1 MTTKIRKILLRF
13 YRFLAYLAVMK
24 IVIAP
29 DSFKECLSS
38 ARVASGLAAGARARW
53 PEADVRC
60 IPLADGGEGTL
71 EVLAAALQADIRE
84 ARVHDPLG
92 RRVTAPY
99 AEKGKTAVLEAAS
112 AVGLSLLAPR
122 ERAPLTA
129 SSAGLGELLLAA
141 FDQGCRHFVI
151 GLGGTATCDG
161 GLGMLAVPGIGRLR
175 DATME
180 LLCDVDAPFLGPRG
194 AARVFGPQK
203 GAGPEAVEL
212 LERRMQAQADA
223 LLSSTGVDVSALPG
237 AGAAGGLAGA
247 LIAVFGARYTRG
259 IDRVLELVHFT
270 DAVRGA
276 HLILTG
282 EGRSD
287 AQTLMGKVPMGVL
300 RHARN
305 RRHDASAPPEGSHLH
320 GQPEGPNHCG
330 GVPVA
335 LLSGRIE
342 DREALR
348 QAGFSPIVEVSPRS
362 LPLAQALNPTVA
374 ARNLRQAV
382 LEMELPP
389 LR

>member
-1 MTTKIRKILLRF
+1 
-13 YRFLAYLAVMK
+13 MK

-29 DSFKECLSS
+29 DSFKECMSS
-38 ARVASGLAAGARARW
+38 PRVAAAMAAGVRARW
-53 PEADVRC
+53 PEAEVLE
-60 IPLADGGEGTL
+60 IPLADGGEGTMD
-71 EVLAAALQADIRE
+71 VLAAALQASVRE
-84 ARVHDPLG
+84 VVVHDPLG
-92 RRVTAPY
+92 RRITAHY
-99 AEKGKTAVLEAAS
+99 AVVAAPHAAKGSTAILEVAS
-112 AVGLSLLAPR
+112 AVGLSLLAPQ
-122 ERAPLTA
+122 ERNPLTA

-141 FDQGCRHFVI
+141 YDQGCRHFVI

-161 GLGMLAVPGIGRLR
+161 GIGMLAVPGIDRLR

-180 LLCDVDAPFLGPRG
+180 LLCDVDAPFLGPQG

-203 GAGPEAVEL
+203 GAGPDAVEL

-247 LIAVFGARYTRG
+247 LVAVFGACCSRG
-259 IDRVLELVHFT
+259 IDRVLDLLHFA
-270 DAVRGA
+270 DALQGA
-276 HLILTG
+276 HLIITG

-300 RHARN
+300 RYARD
-305 RRHDASAPPEGSHLH
+305 RHHGLFGPPEGPDCH
-320 GQPEGPNHCG
+320 G

-342 DREALR
+342 DSEALR

-362 LPLAQALNPTVA
+362 LPLTQAIHPTVA

-382 LEMELPP
+382 LRMELPP
-389 LR
+389 LC